1 LTENT
6 DSVDSEVRYDQ
17 EVSYRINAHFESK
30 WRDYVMSAIYR
41 KFVDFFNLSDQK
53 YVCFVRKFEAKT
65 KKEIAFYLFLGLLP
79 GLIAYIFIYPLREL
93 MMEWTGLS
101 AHYVQLYV
109 LVLMSAGWHMCVP
122 FLMLRYKDGLS
133 FKESLVYLGFAR
145 LDLKGLLLVFPILT
159 ILFTFLALP
168 YVKYIYPPLFEWLNG
183 FQAFHMGEWH
193 VFYQGYY
200 DPNFPLPLFLLGLIG
215 NFIGEEIYF
224 RGYLLRKVGRLK
236 LDWLWIAI
244 LFQFYH
250 MWQIPIN
257 WAYVPLAVIIPEEI
271 LVKLRKNI
279 YGAILLH
286 LFVNFLWGMINMYL
300 VGVR

>member
-1 LTENT
+1 
-6 DSVDSEVRYDQ
+6 
-17 EVSYRINAHFESK
+17 
-30 WRDYVMSAIYR
+30 MSALYH
-41 KFVDFFNLSDQK
+41 KFVCFFNLSDPN
-53 YVCFVRKFEAKT
+53 YVRYVRRFEAQT
-65 KKEIAFYLFLGLLP
+65 KKEIAFYLFIALLP

-93 MMEWTGLS
+93 MMALTGLS
-101 AHYVQLYV
+101 AHHVQLYV
-109 LVLMSAGWHMCVP
+109 LILMSTGWHLLVP

-133 FKESLVYLGFAR
+133 FKESLVFLGFAR
-145 LDLKGLLLVFPILT
+145 LDLKGLLLVFPIVT
-159 ILFTFLALP
+159 ILFTFLSLP
-168 YVKYIYPPLFEWLNG
+168 YVKYIYPPLFDWLNG
-183 FQAFHMGEWH
+183 FPAFHMGEWH

-200 DPNFPLPLFLLGLIG
+200 DSEFPLPLLLMGLIG

-244 LFQFYH
+244 IFQLYH
-250 MWQIPIN
+250 MWQAPIN
-257 WAYVPLAVIIPEEI
+257 WAYVPLAVIIPVEI

-286 LFVNFLWGMINMYL
+286 LFVNFLWGTINMFL

>member
-1 LTENT
+1 MSCLRFTVNLLIFST
-6 DSVDSEVRYDQ
+6 CPIKNMF
-17 EVSYRINAHFESK
+17 VS
-30 WRDYVMSAIYR
+30 
-41 KFVDFFNLSDQK
+41 FVSLKPRQ
-53 YVCFVRKFEAKT
+53 

-133 FKESLVYLGFAR
+133 LKESLVYLGFAR

-168 YVKYIYPPLFEWLNG
+168 YVKYVYPPLFEWLNG

-193 VFYQGYY
+193 VFFIKGITTRI
-200 DPNFPLPLFLLGLIG
+200 FLCR
-215 NFIGEEIYF
+215 YF
-224 RGYLLRKVGRLK
+224 
-236 LDWLWIAI
+236 
-244 LFQFYH
+244 
-250 MWQIPIN
+250 
-257 WAYVPLAVIIPEEI
+257 
-271 LVKLRKNI
+271 
-279 YGAILLH
+279 
-286 LFVNFLWGMINMYL
+286 YL
-300 VGVR
+300 V